1 MNSRIFQEEVG
12 SERLRQASKGWEMR
26 VDVQRVWSEV
36 SRADG
41 DRGQLR
47 SREEADFVGVAKSRA
62 NLPRAAEM
70 SFMLILGSQLRAR
83 GSIKRGTQAEA

>member
-1 MNSRIFQEEVG
+1 MGDAGGCAARVERGGQGGWGQE
-12 SERLRQASKGWEMR
+12 
-26 VDVQRVWSEV
+26 
-36 SRADG
+36 
-41 DRGQLR
+41 QLR